1 MCFDHFVDINGFDK
15 GNNIPGF
22 KEEYKNV
29 DGGGRIS
36 SVGDILNLKRLILI
50 SNVGMFNLEDQC
62 LIP

>member
-22 KEEYKNV
+22 KEEYKNEIK
-29 DGGGRIS
+29 GSGWGGRIS

-50 SNVGMFNLEDQC
+50 
-62 LIP
+62 

>member
-29 DGGGRIS
+29 DGGGVYQVSEIFLT
-36 SVGDILNLKRLILI
+36 LNA
-50 SNVGMFNLEDQC
+50 
-62 LIP
+62 